1 VTGLEQGLF
10 PSLRDDGRDTEE
22 ERRLFYVAVTR
33 ARKLLFLTYAASRMK
48 YGSREFTL
56 PSEFLEDIDA
66 RLMTV
71 LSRDNSETMHGGL
84 LD

>member
-1 VTGLEQGLF
+1 
-10 PSLRDDGRDTEE
+10 
-22 ERRLFYVAVTR
+22 
-33 ARKLLFLTYAASRMK
+33 MK

-71 LSRDNSETMHGGL
+71 LSRESSDTMHGGL
-84 LD
+84 ID